1 MSLTRN
7 ADVDDKSNDALMLM
21 TELVNSRFLSMDRFS
36 PTCINGLRTFFPS
49 FGAVSRG
56 VVGSVDFVVG
66 GCVGFAGGVA
76 GGEENAVVRSFSC
89 SGANLGLGLRLF
101 QVLYVPSLLR

>member
-1 MSLTRN
+1 MN
-7 ADVDDKSNDALMLM
+7 
-21 TELVNSRFLSMDRFS
+21 RFS
-36 PTCINGLRTFFPS
+36 PTCINGLRTFFTS

-56 VVGSVDFVVG
+56 VVGFV
-66 GCVGFAGGVA
+66 GVA